1 MQHVTITTVQ
11 TQLNFTTFFIQCF
24 MQENQLLNQTMVVD
38 CDWLSQGCMGEA
50 QTAKIAQYGNCT
62 SFCKVT

>member
-1 MQHVTITTVQ
+1 
-11 TQLNFTTFFIQCF
+11 